1 MISETTRCKKIKRRQ
16 QSARLRTRCLSES
29 EVRQTG
35 RASGPDPGAA
45 RGITVRPGCGGVRD
59 TKQQLG
65 PSHRLVHEIGG
76 AE

>member
-1 MISETTRCKKIKRRQ
+1 MSSLTTRCKKIKRRQ
-16 QSARLRTRCLSES
+16 QSARLRTRCLSGS

-35 RASGPDPGAA
+35 SASGPDPGVA
-45 RGITVRPGCGGVRD
+45 RRITVRPGCGGVRD

-65 PSHRLVHEIGG
+65 LSHRLVREIGG